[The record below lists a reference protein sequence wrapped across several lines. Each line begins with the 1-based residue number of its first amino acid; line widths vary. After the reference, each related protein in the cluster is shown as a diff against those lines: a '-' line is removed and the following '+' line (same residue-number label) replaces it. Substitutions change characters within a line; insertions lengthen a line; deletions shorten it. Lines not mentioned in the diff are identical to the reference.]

1 MRLPIGHKRAQNPL
15 DYLRPTRHRAS
26 LRHIGARPAVQTIR
40 HLDPLKKMVNALR
53 EDEKRVALV
62 PTMGALH
69 AGHMALV
76 TQAQAIADHV
86 IVSIFVNPIQF
97 GPNEDL
103 SRYPR
108 QEAEDAALLAEAGV
122 AALWLPDVEVMYPNG
137 FATTVSVAR
146 LGEGLCGAARPGHF
160 DGVATVV
167 AKLLTQV
174 KPDIAVF
181 GEKDWQQLAI
191 IRRMARDLDLGVDIV
206 GAPIVRD
213 GDGLAL
219 SSRNA
224 YLSAEERSA
233 ALALPHALQSAAA
246 DIEAGASVANTLERA
261 KTAILQAGFA
271 SIDYVA
277 LVDAASL
284 EPLEVLDKET
294 RILAAA
300 RIGTTRLIDNFPVR
314 SKK

>member
-1 MRLPIGHKRAQNPL
+1 M
-15 DYLRPTRHRAS
+15 
-26 LRHIGARPAVQTIR
+26 QTIR
-40 HLDPLKKMVNALR
+40 HLDRLKKMVNASR
-53 EDEKRVALV
+53 SEDKRIALV

-76 TQAQAIADHV
+76 TQAQAIADDV

-103 SRYPR
+103 SCYPR
-108 QEAEDAALLAEAGV
+108 QEVADAALLAEAGV
-122 AALWLPDVEVMYPNG
+122 AGLWLPGVEVMYPQG
-137 FATTVSVAR
+137 FATSVSVAR
-146 LGEGLCGAARPGHF
+146 LGDGLCGAARPGHF

-174 KPDIAVF
+174 QPDIAVF

-191 IRRMARDLDLGVDIV
+191 IRRMALDLDLGVEIV

-213 GDGLAL
+213 VDGLAL

-224 YLSAEERSA
+224 YLSADERRA
-233 ALALPHALQSAAA
+233 ALALPRALQETGAQ
-246 DIEAGASVANTLERA
+246 IEAGAHIDLALDHA
-261 KTAILQAGFA
+261 KNMLLQAGFA
-271 SIDYVA
+271 SVDYVA
-277 LVDAASL
+277 LVDSASL
-284 EPLEVLDKET
+284 EPLETLDREA

-314 SKK
+314 SKN